1 MAQLRHTALC
11 DVARCHR
18 YHVWFFWRPTDLPS
32 YISSPI
38 CFVATPKHKKHLVKD
53 DGSSQNLKVHTLS
66 RPCWQF
72 WGRGSHRPKCRLF
85 KQRYFYRD
93 PKPKKDF
100 CILLKLDPLHISCV
114 IPSLPH
120 LTPVIMINKILENIS
135 CQIVP
140 IKSPFTWN
148 YPNHLNQ
155 WSNYF
160 LLILISCYQPI
171 HSLALR
177 KQSEVK

>member
-1 MAQLRHTALC
+1 MSQISCLIFLKT
-11 DVARCHR
+11 
-18 YHVWFFWRPTDLPS
+18 YRPTYLPTYLPS

-140 IKSPFTWN
+140 IKSPF
-148 YPNHLNQ
+148 HLKLSKSSQ
-155 WSNYF
+155 SVIKLF
-160 LLILISCYQPI
+160 LVNLD
-171 HSLALR
+171 
-177 KQSEVK
+177 